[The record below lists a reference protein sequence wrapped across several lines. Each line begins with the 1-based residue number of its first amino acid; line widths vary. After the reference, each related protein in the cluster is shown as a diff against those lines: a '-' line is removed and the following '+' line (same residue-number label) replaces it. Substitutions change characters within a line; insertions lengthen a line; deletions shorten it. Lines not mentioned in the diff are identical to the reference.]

1 MAVGVGKPPTQLEAE
16 AVTERVGVAIHR
28 PPNPWRRRLIW
39 TVVVVVALGIG
50 LLLTPG
56 FPDRLVVNVAKVF
69 DSFQEWVIANQ
80 ATSPLF
86 IYFLNPI
93 KDAANALLDA
103 TTNVLN
109 RMTYVGVIVGAA
121 ALAGVLAGWRLA
133 IVAAVGFCVMG
144 LLGLWE
150 SSMETLALIFV
161 SVGTALLIGI
171 PLGIWTGRN
180 DRAETIM
187 RPVLDA
193 MQTVPAFAYLL
204 PLVLLFGIG
213 AATAIISTLIFALP
227 PAVRLTSLGIRG
239 VPPTALEVSGS
250 FGSTRRQMLRK
261 VQLPMAKPSIM
272 LGVNQTIMMAMGMVV
287 IAAIVAAPGLGRD
300 VLDGLRLLDVG
311 EALNAGIAIVAMAI
325 VLDRVS
331 YAWSLRDRRLK
342 PTIDLLGRSF
352 TRRQA
357 AIIAAVVTGVAVL
370 IGREVL
376 RQQVWPESLTVS
388 VATPANNALDWIQS
402 TFSGVTNTISDW
414 LIKFALDPLKNL
426 LLGEPWW
433 IIVGGT
439 ALLAWRLSRRVTLA
453 LFCGGCVLA
462 IGVLGTWDLAMDTL
476 SQVLVAVVL
485 SIAIAIPLGV
495 ASARSDRFQQALKPV
510 LDAMQTMPAFVYLVP
525 VIFLF
530 QLGRVPG
537 VIASVIYALPPAIRL
552 TDLGIR
558 QVPKEIVEAARA
570 YGSTPRQL
578 LLKVQLPLARPSILL
593 GVNQTIMMALSV
605 VIIAGLIGAGA
616 LGFEVVYD
624 LTHSEIGRGVVAG
637 LSITLLAIV
646 LDRLTQA
653 MGMERRATRGPVGTG
668 GMGWWTRVRAIPDP
682 AMSSGGRAIEDSDDV
697 TQDENARKG
706 EG

>member
-1 MAVGVGKPPTQLEAE
+1 MAVGVGKPPAQLEAE
-16 AVTERVGVAIHR
+16 AISERVSVATYR
-28 PPNPWRRRLIW
+28 PPSPWRNRLLW
-39 TVVVVVALGIG
+39 AGAVVVAIVIG
-50 LLLTPG
+50 LQLTPG
-56 FPDRLVVNVAKVF
+56 FPERLVVNVGKVF
-69 DSFQEWVIANQ
+69 DGFQSWVIDHQ
-80 ATSPLF
+80 KTSPLF
-86 IYFLNPI
+86 LYFLNPI
-93 KDAANALLDA
+93 KDAANSLLDV
-103 TTNVLN
+103 TTNVLS
-109 RMTYVGVIVGAA
+109 RMTFVGVIVGAA
-121 ALAGVLAGWRLA
+121 AIAAVVAGWRLA
-133 IVAAVGFCVMG
+133 ILAAVGFSVMG

-150 SSMETLALIFV
+150 SSMETLALIIV
-161 SVGTALLIGI
+161 SVGAALLIGI
-171 PLGIWTGRN
+171 PLGIWAGRN
-180 DRAETIM
+180 DRAEM
-187 RPVLDA
+187 LLRPVLDA

-239 VPPTALEVSGS
+239 VPPTAVEVSGS
-250 FGSTRRQMLRK
+250 FGSTRRQTLRK
-261 VQLPMAKPSIM
+261 VLLPMAKPSIM

-311 EALNAGIAIVAMAI
+311 EALNGGIAIVAMAI

-342 PTIDLLGRSF
+342 PTIELIGRSF

-357 AIIAAVVTGVAVL
+357 AIVAVAVTVAAVLV
-370 IGREVL
+370 GREVL
-376 RQQVWPESLTVS
+376 RQQVWPDSLTVS
-388 VATPANNALDWIQS
+388 VAAPANNALDWIQS
-402 TFSGVTNTISDW
+402 TFSGITNTISDW
-414 LIKFALDPLKNL
+414 LIRFGLDPLKDL
-426 LLGEPWW
+426 LLGLPWW
-433 IIVGGT
+433 MIVGGT
-439 ALLAWRLSRRVTLA
+439 GLLAWKLSRRMGLA
-453 LFCGGCVLA
+453 VLCGGCVLA
-462 IGVLGTWDLAMDTL
+462 IGLLGTWDLAMDTL

-558 QVPKEIVEAARA
+558 QVPKEIVEAAKA

-646 LDRLTQA
+646 LDRITQA
-653 MGMERRATRGPVGTG
+653 MGMERRSLRGPVGTG
-668 GMGWWTRVRAIPDP
+668 GIGWWTRVRAIP
-682 AMSSGGRAIEDSDDV
+682 ARSVRADEGSDDV
-697 TQDENARKG
+697 TQSESSRKG

>member
-1 MAVGVGKPPTQLEAE
+1 MAIGVGKPPAQLDAE
-16 AVTERVGVAIHR
+16 AMSERVGIAID
-28 PPNPWRRRLIW
+28 PPPSPWRNRLVW
-39 TVVVVVALGIG
+39 AGAVVVAIAIG
-50 LLLTPG
+50 LQLTPG
-56 FPDRLVVNVAKVF
+56 FPERLVVNVGKVF
-69 DSFQEWVIANQ
+69 DGFQSWVIDHQ
-80 ATSPLF
+80 KTSPLF
-86 IYFLNPI
+86 LYFLNPI
-93 KDAANALLDA
+93 KDAANSLLDV
-103 TTNVLN
+103 TTNVLS
-109 RMTYVGVIVGAA
+109 RMTFVGVIVGAA
-121 ALAGVLAGWRLA
+121 AISAVVAGWRLA
-133 IVAAVGFCVMG
+133 ILAAVGFSVMG

-150 SSMETLALIFV
+150 SSMETLALIIV

-171 PLGIWTGRN
+171 PLGIWAGRS
-180 DRAETIM
+180 DRAEILL

-239 VPPTALEVSGS
+239 VPPTAIEVSGS
-250 FGSTRRQMLRK
+250 FGSTRRQTLRK
-261 VQLPMAKPSIM
+261 VLLPMAKPSIM
-272 LGVNQTIMMAMGMVV
+272 LGINQTIMMAMGMVV

-300 VLDGLRLLDVG
+300 VLNGLRLLDVG
-311 EALNAGIAIVAMAI
+311 QALNGGIAIVAMAI

-342 PTIDLLGRSF
+342 PTIDLFGRSF
-352 TRRQA
+352 TRRQG
-357 AIIAAVVTGVAVL
+357 AILAAVVTLAAVV

-376 RQQVWPESLTVS
+376 RQQVWPDTSTIS
-388 VATPANNALDWIQS
+388 VADPANSALDWIQS
-402 TFSGVTNTISDW
+402 TFSGITNTISDW
-414 LIKFALDPLKNL
+414 LIRFGLDPLKDL
-426 LLGEPWW
+426 LLGLPWW
-433 IIVGGT
+433 MIVGGT
-439 ALLAWRLSRRVTLA
+439 GLLAWKLSRRVGLTVL
-453 LFCGGCVLA
+453 CGGCVLA
-462 IGVLGTWDLAMDTL
+462 IGLLGTWDLAMDTL

-495 ASARSDRFQQALKPV
+495 ASARSDRFQQALKPA

-537 VIASVIYALPPAIRL
+537 VIASVVYALPPAIRL

-558 QVPKEIVEAARA
+558 QVPKEIVEAAQA

-646 LDRLTQA
+646 LDRITQA
-653 MGMERRATRGPVGTG
+653 MGMERRSLRGPVGTG
-668 GMGWWTRVRAIPDP
+668 GIGWWTRVRAIP
-682 AMSSGGRAIEDSDDV
+682 AHSVRADEGSDDV
-697 TQDENARKG
+697 TQSESSRKG

>member
-1 MAVGVGKPPTQLEAE
+1 MAVGVGKPPAQLEAE
-16 AVTERVGVAIHR
+16 AMSERVGVAIHR
-28 PPNPWRRRLIW
+28 PPSPWRNRLIW
-39 TVVVVVALGIG
+39 AGVAVVAIVIG
-50 LLLTPG
+50 LQLTPG
-56 FPDRLVVNVAKVF
+56 FPDGLVVNVGKVF
-69 DSFQEWVIANQ
+69 DGFQGWVIDNQ
-80 ATSPLF
+80 RTSPLF

-103 TTNVLN
+103 TTNILS
-109 RMTYVGVIVGAA
+109 RMTYLGVIAGAA
-121 ALAGVLAGWRLA
+121 AIAAMVAGWRLA
-133 IVAAVGFCVMG
+133 LLAAAGFSVMG
-144 LLGLWE
+144 VLGLWE
-150 SSMETLALIFV
+150 SSMETLALIIV
-161 SVGTALLIGI
+161 SVGTALLMGI
-171 PLGIWTGRN
+171 PLGIWAGRS
-180 DRAETIM
+180 DRAEKFL

-250 FGSTRRQMLRK
+250 FGSTRRQTLRK

-300 VLDGLRLLDVG
+300 VLDGLRVLDVG
-311 EALNAGIAIVAMAI
+311 EALNGGIAIVAMAI

-352 TRRQA
+352 TRFQGA
-357 AIIAAVVTGVAVL
+357 MLAVAVTLVAVL
-370 IGREVL
+370 IGRQVL
-376 RQQVWPESLTVS
+376 RQQVWPEKLTVS
-388 VATPANNALDWIQS
+388 VAEPANKALDWIQS
-402 TFSGVTNTISDW
+402 TFSGITNTISDW
-414 LIKFALDPLKNL
+414 LIKFGIDPLKHL
-426 LLGEPWW
+426 LQGLPWW
-433 IIVGGT
+433 MVVGGT
-439 ALLAWRLSRRVTLA
+439 ALLAWRLSRRAGVA
-453 LFCGGCVLA
+453 VFCGGCVLA
-462 IGVLGTWDLAMDTL
+462 IGLLGTWDLAMDTL

-495 ASARSDRFQQALKPV
+495 ASARSDGFQQALKPV

-558 QVPKEIVEAARA
+558 QVPKEIVEAAKA
-570 YGSTPRQL
+570 FGSSPWQL

-624 LTHSEIGRGVVAG
+624 LTHTEIGRGVVAG
-637 LSITLLAIV
+637 ISITLLAIV
-646 LDRLTQA
+646 LDRITQA

-668 GMGWWTRVRAIPDP
+668 GMGWWTRVRAIPAP
-682 AMSSGGRAIEDSDDV
+682 AVRADEAPLDV
-697 TQDENARKG
+697 TQGENT
-706 EG
+706 

>member
-1 MAVGVGKPPTQLEAE
+1 MAMLDAPPEVDLGDEDVEGPPTP
-16 AVTERVGVAIHR
+16 IHHV
-28 PPNPWRRRLIW
+28 PTSPWRGRLIW
-39 TVVVVVALGIG
+39 TAAVVVVLALG
-50 LLLTPG
+50 LQLNPG
-56 FPDRLVVNVAKVF
+56 FPQKLVVNVGKIF
-69 DSFQEWVIANQ
+69 DGFQNWVIENQ

-86 IYFLNPI
+86 TFILTPI
-93 KDAANALLDA
+93 KNITQQLLDGVI
-103 TTNVLN
+103 TVLN
-109 RMTYVGVIVGAA
+109 RMTYLGVIVGAA
-121 ALAGVLAGWRLA
+121 ALAAILAGWRMA
-133 IVAAVGFCVMG
+133 IVAAAGFSLMG

-150 SSMETLALIFV
+150 SSMETLGLIVV
-161 SVGTALLIGI
+161 SVGAGLLIGI
-171 PLGIWTGRN
+171 PLGIWAGRN
-180 DRAETIM
+180 DRAEKAL
-187 RPVLDA
+187 RPLLDA

-239 VPPTALEVSGS
+239 VPPTALEVASS
-250 FGSTRRQMLRK
+250 FGSTRHQTLRK
-261 VQLPMAKPSIM
+261 VQLPMGKPSTM

-287 IAAIVAAPGLGRD
+287 IASIVSAPGLGRD
-300 VLDGLRLLDVG
+300 VLDGLKQLNVG
-311 EALNAGIAIVAMAI
+311 EALNAGLAIVAMAI

-331 YAWSLRDRRLK
+331 LAWSVRDRTRK
-342 PTIDLLGRSF
+342 PTIDLFGKSF
-352 TRRQA
+352 SRRQA
-357 AIIAAVVTGVAVL
+357 AILAVL
-370 IGREVL
+370 VTVAAIVIGRQVL
-376 RQQVWPESLTVS
+376 QQQVWPESFTFS
-388 VATPANNALDWIQS
+388 IADAANATLRWMET
-402 TFSGVTNTISDW
+402 TFSGITNLISDW
-414 LIKFALDPLKNL
+414 LIKYALDPLRNL

-433 IIVGGT
+433 IVVGGT
-439 ALLAWRLSRRVTLA
+439 GVLAWRLSRRVSLGVS
-453 LFCGGCVLA
+453 CGLCMLA
-462 IGVLGTWDLAMDTL
+462 IGLMGTWALAMDTL

-495 ASARSDRFQQALKPV
+495 ASARSDGFQQGLKPI

-578 LLKVQLPLARPSILL
+578 LFKVQLPLARPSILL

-637 LSITLLAIV
+637 ISITLLAIV
-646 LDRLTQA
+646 LDRITQA
-653 MGMERRATRGPVGTG
+653 MGMERRALRGPVGTG
-668 GMGWWTRVRAIPDP
+668 GVGWWSRVRAIPAP
-682 AMSSGGRAIEDSDDV
+682 AVRADEAAVDV
-697 TQDENARKG
+697 TQG

>member
-1 MAVGVGKPPTQLEAE
+1 MVVGVGKPPTQLEAE
-16 AVTERVGVAIHR
+16 AITERVGVAIHR
-28 PPNPWRRRLIW
+28 PPNPWRKRLIW
-39 TVVVVVALGIG
+39 AIAVVVALAIG

-56 FPDRLVVNVAKVF
+56 FPEKLVVNVAKVF
-69 DSFQEWVIANQ
+69 DGFQEWVIANQ
-80 ATSPLF
+80 KTSPLF
-86 IYFLNPI
+86 IYILNPI
-93 KDAANALLDA
+93 KDVAQALLDG

-109 RMTYVGVIVGAA
+109 RMTYLGVIVGAA
-121 ALAGVLAGWRLA
+121 SLAGILAGWRLA
-133 IVAAVGFCVMG
+133 IVTAVGFSVMG

-150 SSMETLALIFV
+150 SSVETLALITV
-161 SVGTALLIGI
+161 SVGPALLIGI

-180 DRAETIM
+180 NRAEAFL
-187 RPVLDA
+187 RPLLDA

-213 AATAIISTLIFALP
+213 AATAIIATLIFALP

-239 VPPTALEVSGS
+239 VPPTALEVAGS
-250 FGSTRRQMLRK
+250 FGSTRRQTLRK

-272 LGVNQTIMMAMGMVV
+272 LGVNQTIMMAMGMIV

-300 VLDGLRLLDVG
+300 VLNALQQLNIG
-311 EALNAGIAIVAMAI
+311 EALNAGIAIVALAI

-357 AIIAAVVTGVAVL
+357 AILGAVVTVAAVF

-388 VATPANNALDWIQS
+388 VAAPANHALDWMQT
-402 TFSGVTNTISDW
+402 TFSGVTNAMSDW
-414 LIKFALDPLKNL
+414 LIKFALDPLRDL
-426 LLGEPWW
+426 LMGEPWW
-433 IIVGGT
+433 VIVGGT
-439 ALLAWRLSRRVTLA
+439 ALLAWRLSRRASLA
-453 LFCGGCVLA
+453 VFCGGCVLA
-462 IGVLGTWDLAMDTL
+462 IGVLGMWDLAMDTL

-485 SIAIAIPLGV
+485 SILIAIPLGV
-495 ASARSDRFQQALKPV
+495 ASALSDRFQQGLKPV

-558 QVPKEIVEAARA
+558 QVPKEIVEAAQA

-578 LLKVQLPLARPSILL
+578 LLKVQLPLARPSIML

-624 LTHSEIGRGVVAG
+624 LTHTEIGRGLVAG
-637 LSITLLAIV
+637 VTITLLAIV

-668 GMGWWTRVRAIPDP
+668 GVGWWTRVRAIPDTS
-682 AMSSGGRAIEDSDDV
+682 ARAGQGSSDV
-697 TQDENARKG
+697 TQDENSRKG

>member
-1 MAVGVGKPPTQLEAE
+1 MSVVARKPPAQLEAE
-16 AVTERVGVAIHR
+16 AASAPISVIHQ
-28 PPNPWRRRLIW
+28 PANPWRGRLIW
-39 TVVVVVALGIG
+39 AAATVVVIAIG
-50 LLLTPG
+50 LQLTPG
-56 FPDRLVVNVAKVF
+56 FPERLVIDVGKLF
-69 DSFQEWVIANQ
+69 DGFQSWVIDNHE
-80 ATSPLF
+80 TSPLF

-93 KDAANALLDA
+93 KDTANTLLDA
-103 TTNVLN
+103 VTNILN
-109 RMTYVGVIVGAA
+109 RMTYLGVIVGAA
-121 ALAGVLAGWRLA
+121 SLAGILAGWRLS
-133 IVAAVGFCVMG
+133 IVAVVGFSVMG
-144 LLGLWE
+144 LLGLWT
-150 SSMETLALIFV
+150 SSMETLALIIV

-171 PLGIWTGRN
+171 PLGIWAGRN
-180 DRAETIM
+180 DRAEKVL
-187 RPVLDA
+187 RPILDA

-250 FGSTRRQMLRK
+250 FGSTRMQSLRK

-300 VLDGLRLLDVG
+300 VLDGLKLLDVG
-311 EALNAGIAIVAMAI
+311 QALNGGIAIVAMAI

-331 YAWSLRDRRLK
+331 YAWSLRDRRLT
-342 PTIDLLGRSF
+342 PTIDLFGRSF

-357 AIIAAVVTGVAVL
+357 AIAAVVVTIAAVL

-376 RQQVWPESLTVS
+376 RQQAWPESFTFS
-388 VATPANNALDWIQS
+388 VTDPANNALDWIQS
-402 TFSGVTNTISDW
+402 TFSGVTNAISDVV
-414 LIKFALDPLKNL
+414 IKFGLDPLRNL
-426 LLGEPWW
+426 LLGLPWW
-433 IIVGGT
+433 MIVGGT

-453 LFCGGCVLA
+453 IFCGGCILA
-462 IGVLGTWDLAMDTL
+462 IGLLGTWELAMDTL

-485 SIAIAIPLGV
+485 SIAIAIPLGI
-495 ASARSDRFQQALKPV
+495 ASARSDGFRRALRPV

-530 QLGRVPG
+530 QIGRVPG
-537 VIASVIYALPPAIRL
+537 VIASVIYSLPPAIRL

-558 QVPKEIVEAARA
+558 QVPKEIIEAAQA
-570 YGSTPRQL
+570 YGATPRQL

-637 LSITLLAIV
+637 ISITLLAIV
-646 LDRLTQA
+646 LDRITQA
-653 MGMERRATRGPVGTG
+653 MGMERRALRGPVGTG
-668 GMGWWTRVRAIPDP
+668 GLGWWSRIRVFP
-682 AMSSGGRAIEDSDDV
+682 GDSDRA
-697 TQDENARKG
+697 DEGSVNVG
-706 EG
+706 ESDGS

>member
-1 MAVGVGKPPTQLEAE
+1 MSMLAPPPQIEVGEEDVERPVGP
-16 AVTERVGVAIHR
+16 IHHV
-28 PPNPWRRRLIW
+28 PASPWRGRLLW
-39 TVVVVVALGIG
+39 TVGVVVVLAVG
-50 LLLTPG
+50 LQLNPG
-56 FPDRLVVNVAKVF
+56 FPEKLVVNVGKIF
-69 DSFQEWVIANQ
+69 DGFQSWVIENQ

-86 IYFLNPI
+86 KYFLTPI
-93 KDAANALLDA
+93 KEVAQLLLDGVI
-103 TTNVLN
+103 TVLN
-109 RMTYVGVIVGAA
+109 RMTYLGVITGAA
-121 ALAGVLAGWRLA
+121 VLAGMLAGWRMA
-133 IVAAVGFCVMG
+133 IVAIAGFSVFG

-150 SSMETLALIFV
+150 SSMETLALIIV
-161 SVGTALLIGI
+161 SVGAGLLFGI
-171 PLGIWTGRN
+171 PLGIWAGRS
-180 DRAETIM
+180 DRAEKFL
-187 RPVLDA
+187 RPLLDA

-239 VPPTALEVSGS
+239 VPPTALEVASS
-250 FGSTRRQMLRK
+250 FGSTRRQTLRK
-261 VQLPMAKPSIM
+261 VQLPMGKPSTM

-287 IAAIVAAPGLGRD
+287 IASIVSAPGLGRD
-300 VLDGLRLLDVG
+300 VLDGLKQLNVG
-311 EALNAGIAIVAMAI
+311 EALNAGLAIVAMAV

-331 YAWSLRDRRLK
+331 FAWSIRDRTRK
-342 PTIDLLGRSF
+342 PTIDLFGRSF
-352 TRRQA
+352 SRKQG
-357 AIIAAVVTGVAVL
+357 AIIALLVTVAAVV
-370 IGREVL
+370 IGRQVL
-376 RQQVWPESLTVS
+376 QQQVWPESFTFS
-388 VATPANNALDWIQS
+388 IADAANATLDWMET
-402 TFSGVTNTISDW
+402 TFSTVTNLISDW
-414 LIKFALDPLKNL
+414 MIKYMLDPLRDL

-433 IIVGGT
+433 IIIGGT
-439 ALLAWRLSRRVTLA
+439 GVLAWRLSRRISLGVSCA
-453 LFCGGCVLA
+453 ACMLA
-462 IGVLGTWDLAMDTL
+462 IGVMGTWALAMDTL

-495 ASARSDRFQQALKPV
+495 ASARSDGFQQGLKPI

-578 LLKVQLPLARPSILL
+578 LFKVQLPLARPSILL

-637 LSITLLAIV
+637 ISITLLAIV
-646 LDRLTQA
+646 LDRITQA
-653 MGMERRATRGPVGTG
+653 MGMERRALRGPVGTG
-668 GMGWWTRVRAIPDP
+668 GVGWWSRVRAIPAP
-682 AMSSGGRAIEDSDDV
+682 ELRADEAPVDV
-697 TQDENARKG
+697 TQG

>member
-1 MAVGVGKPPTQLEAE
+1 MQTIGRKPPAQLEAE
-16 AVTERVGVAIHR
+16 AMSERVGAVIHQ
-28 PPNPWRRRLIW
+28 PASPWRSRLIW
-39 TVVVVVALGIG
+39 AGITVVVIAIG
-50 LLLTPG
+50 LQLTPG
-56 FPDRLVVNVAKVF
+56 FPERLVVNVGKVF
-69 DSFQEWVIANQ
+69 DGFQGWVIDHQ
-80 ATSPLF
+80 KTSPLF
-86 IYFLNPI
+86 IYLLNPI

-103 TTNVLN
+103 TTNILN
-109 RMTYVGVIVGAA
+109 RMTFLGVIVGAA
-121 ALAGVLAGWRLA
+121 ALAGILAGWRMA
-133 IVAAVGFCVMG
+133 IVAAVGFSLMG

-150 SSMETLALIFV
+150 SSMETLALIIV
-161 SVGTALLIGI
+161 SVSVALLIGI

-180 DRAETIM
+180 DRAEKVL

-250 FGSTRRQMLRK
+250 FGSTRRQTLRK

-287 IAAIVAAPGLGRD
+287 IASIVAAPGLGRD
-300 VLDGLRLLDVG
+300 VLNGLKLLDVG
-311 EALNAGIAIVAMAI
+311 DALNAGIAIVAMAI

-331 YAWSLRDRRLK
+331 HAWSLRDRRLT
-342 PTIDLLGRSF
+342 PTIDLFGRSF
-352 TRRQA
+352 SRRQA
-357 AIIAAVVTGVAVL
+357 AVLAVVATVAAVV
-370 IGREVL
+370 ICREVL
-376 RQQVWPESLTVS
+376 RRQVWPEDLTVS
-388 VATPANNALDWIQS
+388 VADPANHALDWIQS
-402 TFSGVTNTISDW
+402 TFSGVTNAISDVV
-414 LIKFALDPLKNL
+414 IKVGLDPLRDL
-426 LLGEPWW
+426 LLGLPWW
-433 IIVGGT
+433 IVVGGT
-439 ALLAWRLSRRVTLA
+439 GVLAWRLSRRVGTA
-453 LFCGGCVLA
+453 LFCAACVLA
-462 IGVLGTWDLAMDTL
+462 IGLLGTWDLAMDTL

-495 ASARSDRFQQALKPV
+495 VSARSDRFRQALRPV

-558 QVPKEIVEAARA
+558 QVPKETVEAARA
-570 YGSTPRQL
+570 YGATPRQL

-637 LSITLLAIV
+637 ISITLLAIV
-646 LDRLTQA
+646 LDRITQA
-653 MGMERRATRGPVGTG
+653 MGMDRRTLRGPVGTG
-668 GMGWWTRVRAIPDP
+668 GIGWWSRVRAIPAGP
-682 AMSSGGRAIEDSDDV
+682 GRADQGSNDV
-697 TQDENARKG
+697 PQGDNS
-706 EG
+706 

>member
-1 MAVGVGKPPTQLEAE
+1 MAVGVRKPPAQLEAE
-16 AVTERVGVAIHR
+16 AMSALSGAASHR
-28 PPNPWRRRLIW
+28 PPSPWRSRFLW
-39 TVVVVVALGIG
+39 TGAVVLAIAIG
-50 LLLTPG
+50 LRLTPG
-56 FPDRLVVNVAKVF
+56 FPERLVVDVGRVF
-69 DSFQEWVIANQ
+69 DGFQGWVIDHQ
-80 ATSPLF
+80 KTSPLF
-86 IYFLNPI
+86 VYLLNPI

-103 TTNVLN
+103 TTSILD
-109 RMTYVGVIVGAA
+109 RMTFLGVLVGAA

-133 IVAAVGFCVMG
+133 IVAAVGFSVMG

-150 SSMETLALIFV
+150 SSIETLALIIV
-161 SVGTALLIGI
+161 SVSAALLIGI
-171 PLGIWTGRN
+171 PLGIWAGRS
-180 DRAETIM
+180 DRAERFL

-213 AATAIISTLIFALP
+213 AATAIISTLIFAMP

-250 FGSTRRQMLRK
+250 FGSTRRQTLRK

-287 IAAIVAAPGLGRD
+287 IASIVAAPGLGRD
-300 VLDGLRLLDVG
+300 VLDGLKLLDVG
-311 EALNAGIAIVAMAI
+311 EALNAGIAIVAMAV

-331 YAWSLRDRRLK
+331 YGWSLRDRRLK
-342 PTIDLLGRSF
+342 PTIDLFGRSF

-357 AIIAAVVTGVAVL
+357 ALAAVIVTVAAVV

-376 RQQVWPESLTVS
+376 RQQVWPEDLTVS
-388 VATPANNALDWIQS
+388 VTEPANNALDWIQN
-402 TFSGVTNTISDW
+402 TFSGITNTISDW
-414 LIKFALDPLKNL
+414 LIRFGLDPLRNL
-426 LLGEPWW
+426 LLGLPWW
-433 IIVGGT
+433 MIVGGT
-439 ALLAWRLSRRVTLA
+439 GLLAWRLSRRVGLA
-453 LFCGGCVLA
+453 LFCAACVLA
-462 IGVLGTWDLAMDTL
+462 IGLLGTWDLAMDTL

-495 ASARSDRFQQALKPV
+495 LSARSDGFQHALKPV

-530 QLGRVPG
+530 HLGRVPG

-570 YGSTPRQL
+570 YGATPRQL

-637 LSITLLAIV
+637 ISITLLAIV
-646 LDRLTQA
+646 LDRITQA
-653 MGMERRATRGPVGTG
+653 MGMERRSLRGPVGTG
-668 GMGWWTRVRAIPDP
+668 GIGWWSRVRAIPAGP
-682 AMSSGGRAIEDSDDV
+682 ERADEGSDDV
-697 TQDENARKG
+697 TQSENSRKG
-706 EG
+706 EA

>member
-1 MAVGVGKPPTQLEAE
+1 MVVGVGKP
-16 AVTERVGVAIHR
+16 RRSSR
-28 PPNPWRRRLIW
+28 PRRSPSGSGSRSTDRPNPWRRRLIW

-56 FPDRLVVNVAKVF
+56 FPERLVVNVAKVF

-133 IVAAVGFCVMG
+133 IVAAVGFSVMG

-287 IAAIVAAPGLGRD
+287 IAAIVAAP
-300 VLDGLRLLDVG
+300 
-311 EALNAGIAIVAMAI
+311 
-325 VLDRVS
+325 
-331 YAWSLRDRRLK
+331 AW
-342 PTIDLLGRSF
+342 
-352 TRRQA
+352 
-357 AIIAAVVTGVAVL
+357 VVTSSTACG
-370 IGREVL
+370 
-376 RQQVWPESLTVS
+376 SSTS
-388 VATPANNALDWIQS
+388 VRRSTPASRSSRWRSCS
-402 TFSGVTNTISDW
+402 TGQLRV
-414 LIKFALDPLKNL
+414 
-426 LLGEPWW
+426 EPP
-433 IIVGGT
+433 
-439 ALLAWRLSRRVTLA
+439 R
-453 LFCGGCVLA
+453 
-462 IGVLGTWDLAMDTL
+462 
-476 SQVLVAVVL
+476 
-485 SIAIAIPLGV
+485 
-495 ASARSDRFQQALKPV
+495 
-510 LDAMQTMPAFVYLVP
+510 
-525 VIFLF
+525 
-530 QLGRVPG
+530 
-537 VIASVIYALPPAIRL
+537 PPAQADDR
-552 TDLGIR
+552 
-558 QVPKEIVEAARA
+558 AAR
-570 YGSTPRQL
+570 PF
-578 LLKVQLPLARPSILL
+578 V
-593 GVNQTIMMALSV
+593 
-605 VIIAGLIGAGA
+605 
-616 LGFEVVYD
+616 
-624 LTHSEIGRGVVAG
+624 H
-637 LSITLLAIV
+637 
-646 LDRLTQA
+646 
-653 MGMERRATRGPVGTG
+653 
-668 GMGWWTRVRAIPDP
+668 P
-682 AMSSGGRAIEDSDDV
+682 ASGGDHRRRRHGRRRCSSAG
-697 TQDENARKG
+697 RY
-706 EG
+706 

>member
-1 MAVGVGKPPTQLEAE
+1 MDLKLGKPSRQLAAE
-16 AVTERVGVAIHR
+16 AMSERSGVAIHR
-28 PPNPWRRRLIW
+28 PASPWRGRLIW
-39 TVVVVVALGIG
+39 AGAVVVAIAIG

-56 FPDRLVVNVAKVF
+56 FPDGLVVNVGKVF
-69 DSFQEWVIANQ
+69 DGFQGWVIENQ
-80 ATSPLF
+80 KTSPLF
-86 IYFLNPI
+86 LYFLNPL
-93 KDAANALLDA
+93 KDAANSLLDA
-103 TTNVLN
+103 TTNVLS
-109 RMTYVGVIVGAA
+109 RMTYLGVIVGAA
-121 ALAGVLAGWRLA
+121 AIAAVVAGWRLA
-133 IVAAVGFCVMG
+133 IVAAVGFSVMG

-150 SSMETLALIFV
+150 SSMETLALIIV
-161 SVGTALLIGI
+161 SVGAALLVGI
-171 PLGIWTGRN
+171 PLGIWAGRS
-180 DRAETIM
+180 DRAEKFL

-250 FGSTRRQMLRK
+250 FGSTRRQTLRK

-287 IAAIVAAPGLGRD
+287 IAAIVAAPGLGRE

-311 EALNAGIAIVAMAI
+311 EALNGGIAIVAMAI

-342 PTIDLLGRSF
+342 PTIEVFGRSF
-352 TRRQA
+352 TRRQGA
-357 AIIAAVVTGVAVL
+357 VIAVIVTVVAVV

-388 VATPANNALDWIQS
+388 VAAPANNTLDWIQS
-402 TFSGVTNTISDW
+402 TFSGITNTISDW
-414 LIKFALDPLKNL
+414 LIRFGLDPLKHL
-426 LLGEPWW
+426 LQGLPWW
-433 IIVGGT
+433 MIVGGA
-439 ALLAWRLSRRVTLA
+439 ALLAWKLSRRVGLA
-453 LFCGGCVLA
+453 MFCGCCVLA
-462 IGVLGTWDLAMDTL
+462 IGLLGTWDLAMDTL

-495 ASARSDRFQQALKPV
+495 ASARSDGFQQALKPV

-570 YGSTPRQL
+570 FGSTPRQL

-624 LTHSEIGRGVVAG
+624 LTHTEIGRGVVAG
-637 LSITLLAIV
+637 ISITLLAIV
-646 LDRLTQA
+646 LDRITQA
-653 MGMERRATRGPVGTG
+653 MGMERRALRGPVGTG
-668 GMGWWTRVRAIPDP
+668 GIGWWSRVRAIPATTD
-682 AMSSGGRAIEDSDDV
+682 RADQGSDDV
-697 TQDENARKG
+697 TQSDNA
-706 EG
+706 

>member
-1 MAVGVGKPPTQLEAE
+1 
-16 AVTERVGVAIHR
+16 
-28 PPNPWRRRLIW
+28 
-39 TVVVVVALGIG
+39 
-50 LLLTPG
+50 
-56 FPDRLVVNVAKVF
+56 
-69 DSFQEWVIANQ
+69 
-80 ATSPLF
+80 
-86 IYFLNPI
+86 
-93 KDAANALLDA
+93 
-103 TTNVLN
+103 
-109 RMTYVGVIVGAA
+109 
-121 ALAGVLAGWRLA
+121 
-133 IVAAVGFCVMG
+133 
-144 LLGLWE
+144 
-150 SSMETLALIFV
+150 
-161 SVGTALLIGI
+161 
-171 PLGIWTGRN
+171 
-180 DRAETIM
+180 
-187 RPVLDA
+187 

-239 VPPTALEVSGS
+239 VPSTALEVSGS
-250 FGSTRRQMLRK
+250 FGSTRHQTLRK
-261 VQLPMAKPSIM
+261 VQLPMAKPSTM

-300 VLDGLRLLDVG
+300 VLNGLRLLDVG

-331 YAWSLRDRRLK
+331 YAWSSRDRRLK
-342 PTIDLLGRSF
+342 PTIELFGRSF
-352 TRRQA
+352 TRRQG
-357 AIIAAVVTGVAVL
+357 AISAVLVTLAAVV

-376 RQQVWPESLTVS
+376 RQQVWPENLTIS
-388 VATPANNALDWIQS
+388 VAEPANDALEWIQS

-414 LIKFALDPLKNL
+414 LIKYALDPLRDL

-439 ALLAWRLSRRVTLA
+439 ALLAWRLSRRFSLA
-453 LFCGGCVLA
+453 VFCGGCVLA
-462 IGVLGTWDLAMDTL
+462 IGLLGTWDLAMDTL

-570 YGSTPRQL
+570 FGSTPRQL

-646 LDRLTQA
+646 LDRITQA
-653 MGMERRATRGPVGTG
+653 MGMERRALRGPVGTG
-668 GMGWWTRVRAIPDP
+668 GMGWWTRVKAIP
-682 AMSSGGRAIEDSDDV
+682 ASSGRADQGSDDV
-697 TQDENARKG
+697 TQGDNA
-706 EG
+706 

>member
-1 MAVGVGKPPTQLEAE
+1 MVVGVGKPPTQLEAE
-16 AVTERVGVAIHR
+16 AITERVGVAIHR

-39 TVVVVVALGIG
+39 TVAVVVALGIG

-56 FPDRLVVNVAKVF
+56 FPERLVVNVAKVF

-86 IYFLNPI
+86 IYILNPI
-93 KDAANALLDA
+93 KDAANSLLDA
-103 TTNVLN
+103 TTNILN

-133 IVAAVGFCVMG
+133 IVAAVGFSVMG

-239 VPPTALEVSGS
+239 VQSTALEVSGS
-250 FGSTRRQMLRK
+250 FGSTRRQTLRK

-331 YAWSLRDRRLK
+331 YAWSLRDRRLT
-342 PTIDLLGRSF
+342 PTIELLGRSF

-357 AIIAAVVTGVAVL
+357 AIIAVVVTVVAVL

-376 RQQVWPESLTVS
+376 RQQVWPENLTVS

-402 TFSGVTNTISDW
+402 TFSGVTNAISDW
-414 LIKFALDPLKNL
+414 LIKFALDPLRNL

-433 IIVGGT
+433 VIVGGT
-439 ALLAWRLSRRVTLA
+439 ALLAWRLSRRASLA
-453 LFCGGCVLA
+453 VFCGGCVLA

-495 ASARSDRFQQALKPV
+495 ASARSDRFQQGLKPV

-578 LLKVQLPLARPSILL
+578 LLKVQLPLARPSIML

-668 GMGWWTRVRAIPDP
+668 GMGWWTRVRAIPDT
-682 AMSSGGRAIEDSDDV
+682 SGRAVEGSDDV

>member
-1 MAVGVGKPPTQLEAE
+1 MAIGVGKPPTQLEAE
-16 AVTERVGVAIHR
+16 AMSQPRDAAIH
-28 PPNPWRRRLIW
+28 PAPSPWRTRLIW
-39 TVVVVVALGIG
+39 AGAVVVAIAIG
-50 LLLTPG
+50 LQLTPG
-56 FPDRLVVNVAKVF
+56 FPERLVVDVGKVF
-69 DSFQEWVIANQ
+69 DGFQGWVIDHQ
-80 ATSPLF
+80 KTSPLF
-86 IYFLNPI
+86 IYFLIPI
-93 KDAANALLDA
+93 KDAANSLLDA
-103 TTNVLN
+103 TTNVLS
-109 RMTYVGVIVGAA
+109 RMTFLGVIVGAA
-121 ALAGVLAGWRLA
+121 AIAAVVAGWKLA
-133 IVAAVGFCVMG
+133 IVAAVGFSVMG

-150 SSMETLALIFV
+150 SSMQTLALIVV
-161 SVGTALLIGI
+161 SVGVALLIGL
-171 PLGIWTGRN
+171 PLGIWAGRN
-180 DRAETIM
+180 DRAEKLL
-187 RPVLDA
+187 RPILDA

-239 VPPTALEVSGS
+239 VPPTAVEVSGS
-250 FGSTRRQMLRK
+250 FGSTRRQTLRK

-287 IAAIVAAPGLGRD
+287 IASIVAAPGLGRD
-300 VLDGLRLLDVG
+300 VLDGLKLLDVG
-311 EALNAGIAIVAMAI
+311 KALNGGIAIVAMAI

-342 PTIDLLGRSF
+342 PTIELLGRSF
-352 TRRQA
+352 TRRQG
-357 AIIAAVVTGVAVL
+357 AIIAVVVTVAAIV
-370 IGREVL
+370 IGRQVL
-376 RQQVWPESLTVS
+376 RQQVWPENLTLS
-388 VATPANNALDWIQS
+388 VADPANNALDWIQS
-402 TFSGVTNTISDW
+402 TFSGITNTISDW
-414 LIKFALDPLKNL
+414 LIRFGLDPLKNF
-426 LLGEPWW
+426 LLGLPWW
-433 IIVGGT
+433 MIVGGT
-439 ALLAWRLSRRVTLA
+439 GLLAWKLSRRVGLA
-453 LFCGGCVLA
+453 VFCGGCVLA
-462 IGVLGTWDLAMDTL
+462 IGLLGTWDLAMDTL

-495 ASARSDRFQQALKPV
+495 ASARSDRFQHALKPL

-558 QVPKEIVEAARA
+558 QVPKEIVEAARS

-637 LSITLLAIV
+637 ISITLLAIV
-646 LDRLTQA
+646 LDRITQA
-653 MGMERRATRGPVGTG
+653 MGMERRALRGPVGTG
-668 GMGWWTRVRAIPDP
+668 GIGWWPRVRAIQ
-682 AMSSGGRAIEDSDDV
+682 AGSARADQGSDDV
-697 TQDENARKG
+697 TQSENSRKG

>member
-1 MAVGVGKPPTQLEAE
+1 MQPVARKAPAVLEAE
-16 AVTERVGVAIHR
+16 AMSERVGVVIHQ
-28 PPNPWRRRLIW
+28 PVNPWRGRLIW
-39 TVVVVVALGIG
+39 TAAIVVAVAIG
-50 LLLTPG
+50 MQLTAG
-56 FPDRLVVNVAKVF
+56 FPDGLVVNVGKVF
-69 DSFQEWVIANQ
+69 DGFQGWVIDHHD
-80 ATSPLF
+80 TSPLF

-93 KDAANALLDA
+93 KDTANTLLDA
-103 TTNVLN
+103 TTNILN
-109 RMTYVGVIVGAA
+109 RMTYLGVIVGAA
-121 ALAGVLAGWRLA
+121 ALAGILAGWRLA
-133 IVAAVGFCVMG
+133 IVAAVGFAVMG
-144 LLGLWE
+144 LLGLWT
-150 SSMETLALIFV
+150 SSMETLALIVV

-171 PLGIWTGRN
+171 PLGIWAGRN
-180 DRAETIM
+180 DRAEKLL

-239 VPPTALEVSGS
+239 VPTTALEVSGS
-250 FGSTRRQMLRK
+250 FGSTRMQTLRK

-287 IAAIVAAPGLGRD
+287 IASIVAAPGLGRD
-300 VLDGLRLLDVG
+300 VLEGLKLLDVG
-311 EALNAGIAIVAMAI
+311 QALNGGIAIVAMAI

-342 PTIDLLGRSF
+342 PTIDLFDRSF

-357 AIIAAVVTGVAVL
+357 AIAAVIVTVAAVV

-376 RQQVWPESLTVS
+376 RQQVWPESFTVS
-388 VATPANNALDWIQS
+388 VTDPVNNALDWIQS
-402 TFSGVTNTISDW
+402 TFSGVTNAISDFV
-414 LIKFALDPLKNL
+414 IKFGLDPLRDL
-426 LLGEPWW
+426 LLGLPWW
-433 IIVGGT
+433 MIVGGT
-439 ALLAWRLSRRVTLA
+439 ALAAWRLSRRVTLA
-453 LFCGGCVLA
+453 IFCGGCVLA
-462 IGVLGTWDLAMDTL
+462 IGLLGTWDLAMDTL

-485 SIAIAIPLGV
+485 SIVISIPVGI
-495 ASARSDRFQQALKPV
+495 ASARSDGFRRALRPV
-510 LDAMQTMPAFVYLVP
+510 LDAMQTMPAFVYLIP

-558 QVPKEIVEAARA
+558 QVPKEIIEAAQA
-570 YGSTPRQL
+570 YGATPRQL

-637 LSITLLAIV
+637 ISITLLAIV
-646 LDRLTQA
+646 LDRITQA
-653 MGMERRATRGPVGTG
+653 MGMERRALRGPVGTG
-668 GMGWWTRVRAIPDP
+668 GLGFWSRIRVFPGD
-682 AMSSGGRAIEDSDDV
+682 SGRADQGSVNVGESDSS
-697 TQDENARKG
+697 
-706 EG
+706 